1 MKNVLLLFA
10 FIALICLIKISFIGV
25 AIYPKNY
32 STFEIKGDIDVSGN
46 VDTEINTRQPIE
58 VEVIQ

>member
-1 MKNVLLLFA
+1 MNKILLLFT
-10 FIALICLIKISFIGV
+10 FIALICLIKISFFGV

-32 STFEIKGDIDVSGN
+32 STFEIKGDVDVSGN

-58 VEVIQ
+58 VEVTQ